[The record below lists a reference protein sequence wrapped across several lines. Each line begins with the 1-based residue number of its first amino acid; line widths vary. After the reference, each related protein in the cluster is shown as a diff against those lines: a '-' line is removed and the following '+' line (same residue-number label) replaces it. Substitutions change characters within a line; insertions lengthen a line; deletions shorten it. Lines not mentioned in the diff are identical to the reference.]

1 MDKVIIAIDGQASTG
16 KSTQA
21 KKIADHLGFKY
32 RDSGAYYRAITLY
45 LLNSNVNHDLKIS
58 QEILNQISIKQDYGE
73 GNFRI
78 FLNDDNVTNKIRGH
92 KVSLNVSNYA
102 KKPEIRKFVFD
113 QLRNSAESNSI
124 VVDGRD
130 IGTKILPYANFKFF
144 IDASIE
150 IRARRRLLE
159 KNISFLHENDEKCML
174 QSLIREMKERDKLDS
189 SRIISPL
196 VPAVDAHV
204 IDTSFIDA
212 DQLLLKVT
220 KIIEGI

>member
-21 KKIADHLGFKY
+21 KKIADHLGFNY

-45 LLNSNVNHDLKIS
+45 LLNNNVNHDLKIS
-58 QEILNQISIKQDYGE
+58 QDILNQISIKQDYSE

-92 KVSLNVSNYA
+92 KVSLSVSNYA

-130 IGTKILPYANFKFF
+130 IGTVVFPDADFKFF
-144 IDASIE
+144 LIAE
-150 IRARRRLLE
+150 PRIRAERRHKQIDDDSVKVDIIE
-159 KNISFLHENDEKCML
+159 EEIKI
-174 QSLIREMKERDKLDS
+174 RDKTDS
-189 SRIISPL
+189 TREIAPL
-196 VPAVDAHV
+196 RKADDAFK
-204 IDTSFIDA
+204 IDVSDLTIDE
-212 DQLLLKVT
+212 VFN
-220 KIIEGI
+220 KILQKIKSD

>member
-21 KKIADHLGFKY
+21 KKIADHLGFNY
-32 RDSGAYYRAITLY
+32 RYSGAYYRAITLY

-58 QEILNQISIKQDYGE
+58 QEILNQISIKQDYSE

-92 KVSLNVSNYA
+92 KVSLSVSNYA

-130 IGTKILPYANFKFF
+130 IGTVVFPDADFKFF
-144 IDASIE
+144 LIAE
-150 IRARRRLLE
+150 PRIRAERRHKQIDDDSVKVDIIE
-159 KNISFLHENDEKCML
+159 EEIKI
-174 QSLIREMKERDKLDS
+174 RDKTDS
-189 SRIISPL
+189 TREIAPL
-196 VPAVDAHV
+196 RKADDAFK
-204 IDTSFIDA
+204 IDVSDLTIDE
-212 DQLLLKVT
+212 VFN
-220 KIIEGI
+220 KILQKIKSD

>member
-21 KKIADHLGFKY
+21 KKIADHLGFNY

-45 LLNSNVNHDLKIS
+45 LLNSNVNHNLKIS
-58 QEILNQISIKQDYGE
+58 QEILNQIIIKQDYSE

-92 KVSLNVSNYA
+92 KVSLSVSNYA

-113 QLRNSAESNSI
+113 QLRNSAESNSL

-130 IGTKILPYANFKFF
+130 IGTVVFPDADFKFF
-144 IDASIE
+144 LIAE
-150 IRARRRLLE
+150 PRIRAERRHKQIDDDSVKVDIIE
-159 KNISFLHENDEKCML
+159 EEIKV
-174 QSLIREMKERDKLDS
+174 RDKTDS
-189 SRIISPL
+189 TREIAPL
-196 VPAVDAHV
+196 RKADDAFK
-204 IDTSFIDA
+204 IDVSDLTIKEVFN
-212 DQLLLKVT
+212 
-220 KIIEGI
+220 KILQKIKSD

>member
-21 KKIADHLGFKY
+21 KKIADHLRFNY

-45 LLNSNVNHDLKIS
+45 LLNSNVNHNLKIS
-58 QEILNQISIKQDYGE
+58 QEILNQIIIKQDYSE

-92 KVSLNVSNYA
+92 KVSLSVSNYA

-130 IGTKILPYANFKFF
+130 IGTVVFPDADFKFF
-144 IDASIE
+144 LIAE
-150 IRARRRLLE
+150 PRIRAERRHKQIDDDSVKVDIIE
-159 KNISFLHENDEKCML
+159 EEIKI
-174 QSLIREMKERDKLDS
+174 RDKTDS
-189 SRIISPL
+189 TREIAPL
-196 VPAVDAHV
+196 RKADDAFK
-204 IDTSFIDA
+204 IDVSDLTIDE
-212 DQLLLKVT
+212 VFN
-220 KIIEGI
+220 KILQKIKSD

>member
-1 MDKVIIAIDGQASTG
+1 LDKVIIAIDGQASTG

-21 KKIADHLGFKY
+21 KKIADHLGFNY

-45 LLNSNVNHDLKIS
+45 LLNNNVNHDLKIS
-58 QEILNQISIKQDYGE
+58 QEILNQISIEQDYSE

-92 KVSLNVSNYA
+92 KVSLSVSNYA

-130 IGTKILPYANFKFF
+130 IGTVVFPDADFKFF
-144 IDASIE
+144 LIAE
-150 IRARRRLLE
+150 PRIRAERRHKQIDDDSVKVDIIE
-159 KNISFLHENDEKCML
+159 EEIKI
-174 QSLIREMKERDKLDS
+174 RDKTDS
-189 SRIISPL
+189 TREIAPL
-196 VPAVDAHV
+196 RKADDAFK
-204 IDTSFIDA
+204 IDVSDLTIDE
-212 DQLLLKVT
+212 VFN
-220 KIIEGI
+220 KILQKIKSD